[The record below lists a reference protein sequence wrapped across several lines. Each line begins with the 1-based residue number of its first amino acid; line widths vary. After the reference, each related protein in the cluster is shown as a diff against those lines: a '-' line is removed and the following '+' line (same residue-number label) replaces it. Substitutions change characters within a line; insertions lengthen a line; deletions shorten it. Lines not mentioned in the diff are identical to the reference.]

1 MVCWNQHYFRR
12 TGVCDADSALLKIS
26 GLPLLLVFFTW
37 QSLYLYRFLTPLP
50 LSDESAEL
58 GIGFESNC
66 NLEKERTG
74 GLDEGGE
81 REKSEDWKEEV
92 GENNQCQM
100 RRFSVV
106 LLWRRFETSCQDQHP
121 AEHLSES
128 LYNMSC
134 RHPSHHLQVLAC
146 HPRYQDLVHHMISHQ
161 STQWRMS
168 HGEISAHKLPQM
180 MIRVASH
187 EERAYHANS
196 YMRTVWYD
204 QTIALYGMVHMVS
217 RQLTCPKL
225 PQPSHITVTR

>member
-1 MVCWNQHYFRR
+1 MLE
-12 TGVCDADSALLKIS
+12 SALFSWNRSVWCWFSIAENFGFALS
-26 GLPLLLVFFTW
+26 FLFFTW

-58 GIGFESNC
+58 GIDFESNC

>member
-1 MVCWNQHYFRR
+1 MLE
-12 TGVCDADSALLKIS
+12 SALFSWNRSVWCWFSIAENFGFALS
-26 GLPLLLVFFTW
+26 FLFLLGKAFTFTVSW
-37 QSLYLYRFLTPLP
+37 HHFHFLT
-50 LSDESAEL
+50 SQQSWEL
-58 GIGFESNC
+58 ALKAIAI
-66 NLEKERTG
+66 LKKKE
-74 GLDEGGE
+74 L
-81 REKSEDWKEEV
+81 EDWTK
-92 GENNQCQM
+92 GEKGRRVKIEKRKLGRTIKCQM